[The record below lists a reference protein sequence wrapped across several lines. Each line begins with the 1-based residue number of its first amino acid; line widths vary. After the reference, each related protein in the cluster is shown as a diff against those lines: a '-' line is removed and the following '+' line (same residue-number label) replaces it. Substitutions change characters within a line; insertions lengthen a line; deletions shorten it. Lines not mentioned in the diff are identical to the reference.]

1 MFTASARYY
10 AYAGYF
16 YFEMARFAAPGRSKA
31 HAC

>member
-16 YFEMARFAAPGRSKA
+16 YFEMARFAAPGRKA
-31 HAC
+31 S